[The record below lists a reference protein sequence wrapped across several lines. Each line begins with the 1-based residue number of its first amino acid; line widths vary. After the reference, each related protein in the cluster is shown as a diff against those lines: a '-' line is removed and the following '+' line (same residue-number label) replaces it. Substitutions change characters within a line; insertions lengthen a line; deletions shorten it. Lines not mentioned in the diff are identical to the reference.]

1 MDRALILLAQEK
13 LGAGDLPVDPLARSF
28 GGQSRGGECMLCSKP
43 IEHGA
48 MEIELVFPGSYD
60 EERILKM
67 HPNCHA
73 AWLAVSRPLRS
84 STA

>member
-1 MDRALILLAQEK
+1 MDRTLILLAQEK
-13 LGAGDLPVDPLARSF
+13 LGAGELPADPCAKSF
-28 GGQSRGGECMLCSKP
+28 GGQSRGGECMLCSRP

-48 MEIELVFPGSYD
+48 MEIELVFSGSYD
-60 EERILKM
+60 NERILTM

-73 AWLAVSRPLRS
+73 AWLAVARPPRS